1 MAARIRHTVL
11 ASLLLTLMTTACANQ
26 AQQVF
31 DEAQKF
37 YDSGEYQKAIDSY
50 TEVIRLEPKHVKAYN
65 MRGVSY
71 NVLGQHERAIQD
83 YTEAIR
89 FDPEYEKAYYNRG
102 DAYYDLGQYEKAVKE
117 FTEAIRVDPRCA
129 FAYASR
135 SNAYERLGQHD
146 KADADR
152 RRYLELLLEAK

>member
-1 MAARIRHTVL
+1 MTARIRHTVL
-11 ASLLLTLMTTACANQ
+11 ASLLLVLITTACGNQ

-37 YDSGEYQKAIDSY
+37 YDSGEYQKAIDS
-50 TEVIRLEPKHVKAYN
+50 
-65 MRGVSY
+65 
-71 NVLGQHERAIQD
+71 